1 MNIRNWLIPFV
12 LHPVSAAF
20 KALCRPQNQEST
32 IVLSLFTGLF
42 CFCMVAPNEGMD
54 LYRYLHSLEYIETQ
68 TLSDKSDIYIFIIQ
82 KFVSTFTKNGHV
94 LMLMFGLIC
103 GYFFAKSVRI
113 LTIDISSIRLTLL
126 VILFSS
132 IFSLA
137 TLCGVRQCTA
147 FYLLFWGAV
156 SFLYTS
162 KWKYLLLAC
171 SSLLIH
177 FSFASYCLIL
187 LMSIFLK
194 NKPKISLI
202 VFVFSFFISVSG
214 LNSLIESRISLL
226 GSAAE
231 AKTMGYL
238 EVDYIDFQIE
248 YAASLASQAIPIFY
262 SVELIF
268 FIIICLYCVYKT
280 DYLEEKKHIIYSCSF
295 VLLLLSF
302 YNLVATIPHLG
313 IRTQQIVCAI
323 MLYPIIRFLHEIE
336 IRKLYRDLIFYT
348 IISSGFIVFWFE
360 IRKIVE
366 IMPWSM
372 LILPA
377 PLTSLSDVTV
387 FDVLQI
393 LGLH

>member
-1 MNIRNWLIPFV
+1 
-12 LHPVSAAF
+12 
-20 KALCRPQNQEST
+20 
-32 IVLSLFTGLF
+32 
-42 CFCMVAPNEGMD
+42 MV
-54 LYRYLHSLEYIETQ
+54 I
-68 TLSDKSDIYIFIIQ
+68 
-82 KFVSTFTKNGHV
+82 
-94 LMLMFGLIC
+94 
-103 GYFFAKSVRI
+103 FAKSVRI

-147 FYLLFWGAV
+147 FYLLLGAV

-187 LMSIFLK
+187 LISIFLK

-268 FIIICLYCVYKT
+268 L
-280 DYLEEKKHIIYSCSF
+280 
-295 VLLLLSF
+295 
-302 YNLVATIPHLG
+302 
-313 IRTQQIVCAI
+313 
-323 MLYPIIRFLHEIE
+323 
-336 IRKLYRDLIFYT
+336 
-348 IISSGFIVFWFE
+348 
-360 IRKIVE
+360 
-366 IMPWSM
+366 
-372 LILPA
+372 
-377 PLTSLSDVTV
+377 
-387 FDVLQI
+387 
-393 LGLH
+393 

>member
-1 MNIRNWLIPFV
+1 MNTRNWLIPFV

-20 KALCRPQNQEST
+20 KALCRPQDQEST

-42 CFCMVAPNEGMD
+42 CFCMLAPNEGMD

-68 TLSDKSDIYIFIIQ
+68 TLSDKSDIYVYIIQ

-94 LMLMFGLIC
+94 LMLIFGLIC
-103 GYFFAKSVRI
+103 GYFFAKSIRI
-113 LTIDISSIRLTLL
+113 LTIDISSRRLTIL

-147 FYLLFWGAV
+147 FYLLFWGGV

-162 KWKYLLLAC
+162 NWKCLVLAC
-171 SSLLIH
+171 SSSLIH
-177 FSFASYCLIL
+177 FSFASYGLIL
-187 LMSIFLK
+187 LISIFLK

-202 VFVFSFFISVSG
+202 IFAFSFFISISG
-214 LNSLIESRISLL
+214 LNSLIESQISLL
-226 GSAAE
+226 GSAVE
-231 AKTMGYL
+231 SKTIGYL
-238 EVDYIDFQIE
+238 NADYIDFQTE
-248 YAASLASQAIPIFY
+248 YVTSLASQAIPIFY
-262 SVELIF
+262 SIELIV
-268 FIIICLYCVYKT
+268 FIIICLFCVYKT
-280 DYLEEKKHIIYSCSF
+280 DCLEEKKHIIYSCSF

-302 YNLVATIPHLG
+302 YNVVANIPHLG
-313 IRTQQIVCAI
+313 IRTQQIVCAV

-336 IRKLYRDLIFYT
+336 IRKKYKDLIFYT
-348 IISSGFIVFWFE
+348 IVSSGFIVFWFE

-377 PLTSLSDVTV
+377 PFASLSDVTV

-393 LGLH
+393 FGLH